1 MDIKI
6 TVLEIYVY
14 LRIKL
19 VPQDIKMMVELFNN
33 VFLGIKVATEVL
45 KTMVEEMFVF
55 LVKIFVILVI
65 KMMVEEYMHAFLK
78 HKIVIKVTKIT
89 ELVILV

>member
-6 TVLEIYVY
+6 TVQEIYVY
-14 LRIKL
+14 LKIKL

-33 VFLGIKVATEVL
+33 VFLRIKVVTEVL
-45 KTMVEEMFVF
+45 KTTVEEMFVF

-65 KMMVEEYMHAFLK
+65 KMMVEEYMHAFLN
-78 HKIVIKVTKIT
+78 HKVAIRVIKIM
-89 ELVILV
+89 ESVILV